1 MLRFPQK
8 RISRPTIH
16 LTALI
21 DIVFLLLVFFLL
33 VSNFTEQQAVKIV
46 VPDVEHESSGKLS
59 DILITIDKDANVYYG
74 GVSAIS
80 MPLLKAG
87 LKEELRRRDK
97 TSIIVRADRRVSYD
111 AVMQVIDA
119 AKLAGATNIMLVT
132 TKKSSP

>member
-8 RISRPTIH
+8 RITRPSIH

-59 DILITIDKDANVYYG
+59 DILITIDQDANVYYG
-74 GVSAIS
+74 GASAIS

-87 LKEELRRRDK
+87 LAEELRRRGK
-97 TSIIVRADRRVSYD
+97 TSIIVKADRRVSYD

-119 AKLAGATNIMLVT
+119 AKLAGATTIMLVT
-132 TKKSSP
+132 TRKSSS